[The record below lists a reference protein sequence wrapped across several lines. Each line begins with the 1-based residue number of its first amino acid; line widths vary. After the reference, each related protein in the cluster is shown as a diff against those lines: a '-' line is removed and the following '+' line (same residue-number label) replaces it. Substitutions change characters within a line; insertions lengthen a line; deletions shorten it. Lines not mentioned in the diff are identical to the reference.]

1 MNQENEITAS
11 LTETQARA
19 ISERKRVANR
29 QNARRSTGPRTEAG
43 KGRSRWNAIKH
54 GLLVKEIPANH
65 WPYFCDDPGPFQQLM
80 EALVDHFDPVGPV
93 EGMLV
98 ERIGQCYWRSHR
110 FQLVENATIRLD
122 LVRESLPKF
131 DGFQVIKDTGS
142 RLDLMGES
150 LPRSAPERN
159 SREGDNPDIQTIFED
174 RIEEI
179 LRETQ
184 RARYAQHLAPCNL
197 LRYETAN
204 QRQLYGA
211 LHELE
216 RLQGLRRGDN
226 VAPKRT
232 FSP

>member
-98 ERIGQCYWRSHR
+98 ERIGQCLLEEPPFSVGRKRDDS
-110 FQLVENATIRLD
+110 A
-122 LVRESLPKF
+122 
-131 DGFQVIKDTGS
+131 GS
-142 RLDLMGES
+142 R
-150 LPRSAPERN
+150 A
-159 SREGDNPDIQTIFED
+159 
-174 RIEEI
+174 RI
-179 LRETQ
+179 
-184 RARYAQHLAPCNL
+184 PSK
-197 LRYETAN
+197 
-204 QRQLYGA
+204 
-211 LHELE
+211 
-216 RLQGLRRGDN
+216 
-226 VAPKRT
+226 V
-232 FSP
+232 